1 MFNYTQ
7 GFPLVEDRPSA
18 GLLSLKAYTPAQ
30 VLSAYD
36 GDNLEFLDSS
46 KISDPLYWTRGE
58 TKKTETYNEWF
69 AIQQALGTLEGNLT
83 GISDQYLGIANE
95 PLKGAA
101 LRQLVGKAPLTP
113 WRWSD
118 SELTEE
124 ALAQDQ
130 KELNTLLEAEQGID
144 IAAIPVD
151 QLTENQNLIRKLA
164 SKFAYVEAEKKAKDK
179 LGFNWLDL
187 LDAQEIFGISLSD
200 RELAGDTKDIEE
212 RLSRFDPNFD
222 SKSWFASKFS
232 DEIVTRGLI
241 ENGIT
246 ADLIADAPNED
257 AAFMRIMS
265 RLSITDLQR
274 RAASYTPT
282 TLDKGRL
289 FRDTIITGVINS
301 PDTIPS
307 VVVELGL
314 AGLATTLGSP
324 AAGAATLG
332 ATSAVTSALGGT
344 SVFMRLKRAYD
355 AIGAASKTMKVA
367 GYAAETLYKMPIGIM
382 PSYVK
387 NFGLIRGTAAS
398 FTFGAVQGGM
408 AEYARQ
414 QREIAFGASTLYAT
428 PNAMTD
434 YNLSLVARS
443 ALESG
448 AAFGAVFGL
457 GGGLLRSGVGALKNR
472 MSGVLIDPVTGVRNI
487 ADQRFTF
494 ESTPLGNTIDNIRN
508 FVGKEERALIDAP
521 VPDQLAAE
529 SILNRTEVT
538 TDTLVSR
545 TEARVDRVETRE
557 AARSPDAARATPED
571 AGTRRY
577 EGETIPEYIARV
589 APNRAIRNIYEI
601 MSEVARRTPTEGS
614 LRLIESSEQFDNMSI
629 QDQMRVLFN
638 SKKVLEDAKKA
649 ETDSVGLPKERERL
663 YDELEKSRKSW
674 FARLKK
680 KLPKAAFKALKEEL
694 EENKKASGK
703 RLPDLLKEARNTG
716 KTAAERKAASD
727 ELAARLLET
736 ASAMAAAPD
745 REAAI
750 RATVPP
756 EVLDSLEAAVVEQ
769 HLTGTISDETADSII
784 KNIAGEEVETKL
796 SPLNR
801 VARAAKNAITVAKIS
816 PDRVKKIKAI
826 IKDPDSFVSV
836 IDGDK
841 DNALR
846 FFDFVNELVLNDMIS
861 EIDRNLLLASTVHLN
876 FSSKAFNIQ
885 FAVESVLENGKIQP
899 DIVGIFRRRNNSI
912 VMNSD
917 FTGTTASIKRR
928 RAKTLLHELGHAYFA
943 HEASGA
949 NYLDAL
955 RLYNKTIL
963 TSGVEL
969 MRVRPE
975 TTDPLLD
982 SAFLGQYHMQ
992 NAEEMFVQTFSQ
1004 ILFTEAEAAINTFS
1018 PPQVS
1023 RARNVL
1029 DKLATNIT
1037 LAAAMFNKSD
1047 YYNAAKDIIDSI
1059 TEVDS
1064 KLKDRVSMP
1073 TLARTYSKLYPMF
1086 DTVTDAAEYNKKIDA
1101 EFPNQDMKPYHL
1113 NQAEVDLFAKT
1124 KGDPSFIIAMTI
1136 MKADRRSFIDANG
1149 NFTKSIVDL
1158 VKAYNDYKTTQL
1170 TSMQIKIAFLVGSLD
1185 YKKIEALDKFDRLDF
1200 IKDELFSVYSRTIF
1214 KGKSKRTLVP
1224 ATYED
1229 LDALKNLDTMD
1240 YLDPT
1245 GNSVPYAVGFFGTSG
1260 ETLINAI
1267 ASTQPKGKALVA
1279 DALSAD
1285 DVAKLVEAMR
1295 TDAALT
1301 TNLIDRLR
1309 IYLDNIGLP
1318 ELANVVT
1325 EVNHLAYIER
1335 LKTEGMLDV
1344 RGTNT
1349 ESPEFKTWFG
1359 SSKVVDGSGQPLI
1372 LYHGTSKDTDFTKF
1386 RIGKRGAWFT
1396 TDAASASQYAMEN
1409 DSQKIVFEWDA
1420 TKGRQVGREV
1430 NTASRIIPVYLKI
1443 ERPAK
1448 LTPEELQGFQ
1458 LAENYAKYQAD
1469 LFEKYKRAGYDG
1481 VDMGDGV
1488 WVVFEPTQIKSIY
1501 NRGTF
1506 DPAVADI
1513 RRNVVEPEPSTP
1525 IWPNKEVANTSLALM
1540 LKEKLSVEQI
1550 KVILKANLSSS
1561 TYSYITNKYSTPKK
1575 LLGAVSKLIDE
1586 DGLVFNQDSQRWGIK
1601 LTSTKPKVTVEAQA
1615 QAISLETTVLTKDNL
1630 MKVIARIG
1638 EKYSRGTDTDEYF
1651 TEALASMM
1659 MPKEQAK
1666 ELGGVAGNLELILSK
1681 IENGSLAT
1689 VKDFVNYIH
1698 ATANNLRKNQQK
1710 KAPEVKAT
1718 AADRIVTTKKDIR
1731 FTILSEALAFNTATQ
1746 GRLLTPQE
1754 IELIRVFN
1762 ESSSM
1767 AEAGAK
1773 LKRSART
1780 AGNYRAKLIAKIT
1793 DVFEQASIRLDS
1805 DRTAIAAAL
1814 NKYFDT
1820 VASVVDK
1827 AKPDTEK
1834 KVTSKVTEAKSKP
1847 EKSPVEAGA
1856 RMAQTAALAEKLRN
1870 KNPDPV
1876 PVPVPANTEAVLY
1889 KVTDE
1894 VTGNEPEKV
1903 LRPSEQADAIIHGSQ
1918 TAAKEA
1924 VAFTPKKPLSMD
1936 FGTSEAL
1943 ASQPEKLAGVLKS
1956 ASRLG
1961 FDALVFKD
1969 GSVIPINIE
1978 ELPVVGKTVIKK
1990 EPDAPAEVEITTVD
2004 KTPVLNVIS
2013 KPRQPAQPKARKE
2026 SFPVKVVK
2034 KKVLQTKP
2042 KSKGGSKTKLSD
2054 LKKELLTSFKTRK
2067 ERIDHLVKLG
2077 YAKVFNTDSGNTPFV
2092 LLEDRLTVVINVK
2105 GKDIPFYIST
2115 GLGGKKDVAAGQ
2127 WYPFFGMTED
2137 NSWFIKLTGKEINDV
2152 YGSPELKAVK
2162 ELLDESFG
2170 NLDDEMQQLPM
2181 GNTLEEMRSIPSE
2194 FYKETGLS
2202 GVLAQNKKAVDSLS
2216 TLLKTLNTSGIKKGD
2231 PYNKVKAFI
2240 DSVVKEISEG
2250 KELEAP
2256 SVTPSTPRIPTPPK
2270 REVPV
2275 EPIESDLV
2283 KTPETDVVERKTN
2296 DDPALLRQSG
2306 MDSNFLKTFI
2316 KKYWESKIEADSG
2329 TTMTPMFKNMWA
2341 HFVNVNQYIA
2351 DANKRVLG
2359 DDIMDKFWKAVDRLR
2374 TESLLRKVTEGP
2386 AGKKPLTYR
2395 QMLEKAAEEIK
2406 VDGKPDFVIP
2416 LLPEEIKFVK
2426 VNAEGDYRLSA
2437 RSKKAKDIIDAA
2449 GEDPKLPGPPRADV
2463 IIREGEGQPE
2473 LPIRVE
2479 EEPPTPKEK
2488 IIDSKINQSEAGA
2501 SRLLRFNNMVGGIF
2515 GGNQRD
2521 SKSWWEDLMNKSTNA
2536 TQGAS
2541 ALGNTIRSAVDR
2553 LSFVARFFD
2562 DTKTQTA
2569 HLVGAGKTAFKT
2581 AMQLRSEEGRL
2592 MNRILREYALLNT
2605 IAPRLSNDIKAKLDM
2620 YIYESLYKGRQPN
2633 KADLVALGIPVHLA
2647 EKVATQASK
2656 VIKSSQIANRNI
2668 LELETQTGRMSIVD
2682 ENGNPVSHLT
2692 YAPVQLDHEG
2702 LARLDQNSRAALINA
2717 MVTARTNRKLNDP
2730 MLDMNTMIAMG
2741 WLDVAFDDDA
2751 KTLSVFAPDRTIKY
2765 SESANMFSNDTL
2777 LKLFDSEIKKE
2788 GITGRKSEILRLLR
2802 KSNPEKFFVLEFDDK
2817 YVIYRVP
2824 EKVTDLAP
2832 ADKAKYV
2839 EAIKGN
2845 TAMYTDKWRTILNN
2859 KNLIERE
2866 MKEILKFK
2874 TKQYPYNNPDDF
2886 HSVTKQPFFKIDPE
2900 GKTALPIRGLTPEEV
2915 LSTPETKAVLR
2926 TNLPEAYFYFLKGRY
2941 FELGFQKE
2949 LDRLFGQTGI
2959 TILDVF
2965 DYVEKASYEDFDRI
2979 SELAGWTPEQ
2989 LSYAQKNLAEG
3000 IKRLREE
3007 YQFNAD
3013 TLPYL
3018 NSETGY
3024 SARIGLAAIRFKF
3037 AAGYGVSGFG
3047 ETLIELAKQA
3057 PELYTVPLNVIKAL
3071 RYALADYRFSKR
3083 KLLESDIGDLSFVLE
3098 NFRTD
3103 FANRFMGEIG
3113 YGAFRSDSRLSTKVA
3128 NSVLNIRNAQGILET
3143 STRTFEEAGKWMQ
3156 SIGSLQSITNGT
3168 RALAK
3173 QRIQR
3178 LIWKYMK
3185 KGSID
3190 KLFDALQESLTADE
3204 LAALKKAAA
3213 SDSKAEATLWKK
3225 FAGIAR
3231 HEAKFGDP
3239 NEAALFLKYGLSTKE
3254 QIAHLRWAMEKAG
3267 HRNGRINIFNISD
3280 IYEDLRDNPVDGFDP
3295 EVLASAISAYAHMV
3309 EDLIIKTATSELK
3322 GLNKVTSLDSRSTFG
3337 RMFYAL
3343 TSWVRAYQDN
3353 VILDFGSRSTV
3364 KYIASGIF
3372 LYAAIDTI
3380 IGLFKEWL
3388 AGRETEDIMQEFED
3402 QPSQFVLRGVSRIPF
3417 LGIANGLVEAG
3428 ASAISGMTGGSYQYY
3443 GVPLL
3448 PAGAG
3453 ASMSAVQGIYNNISD
3468 ITSDAVMKQEVNLK
3482 ALSGLFGAETLINRS
3497 PLAIPAR
3504 MLETNNAFQEAD
3516 AIQKYLEL
3524 VHRNPYP
3531 YMDKAASRVK
3541 PVGIENVV
3549 TPRNLD
3555 LERQQYLKDL
3565 EKRQKQ
3571 QSLIRPPA
3579 IGFNDQKGVSG
3590 ILGDILGQSE

>member
-18 GLLSLKAYTPAQ
+18 GLLSLNAYTPAQ

-46 KISDPLYWTRGE
+46 KVSDPLYWNRGE
-58 TKKTETYNEWF
+58 IKKAETYNEWF

-118 SELTEE
+118 SELTDE

-144 IAAIPVD
+144 ITAIPVD
-151 QLTENQNLIRKLA
+151 QLTENQNLIRRLA

-187 LDAQEIFGISLSD
+187 LDAQDIFGISLSD

-222 SKSWFASKFS
+222 PQSWFASKFS

-246 ADLIADAPNED
+246 PDLVSDAPNED

-274 RAASYTPT
+274 RASSYTPT
-282 TLDKGRL
+282 LIDKNRL
-289 FRDTIITGVINS
+289 LMDTIVTGVINS

-307 VVVELGL
+307 VVAELGL
-314 AGLATTLGSP
+314 AGIATVLGSP
-324 AAGAATLG
+324 VAGAVTLG
-332 ATSAVTSALGGT
+332 ATSALTSALGGT
-344 SVFMRLKRAYD
+344 SVFMRLKKAYD
-355 AIGAASKTMKVA
+355 AVELAGKTMKVA

-434 YNLSLVARS
+434 YNLSLVATS

-448 AAFGAVFGL
+448 AVFGTVFGM
-457 GGGLLRSGVGALKNR
+457 GGGLLRSGVGALQNR

-494 ESTPLGNTIDNIRN
+494 ENTPLGNTIDNIRN

-521 VPDQLAAE
+521 VPDKLAAE
-529 SILNRTEVT
+529 SVLNKTNVT
-538 TDTLVSR
+538 ADDLVAG
-545 TEARVDRVETRE
+545 TEARVDRIETRE
-557 AARSPDAARATPED
+557 AARSPDAARSTPED

-577 EGETIPEYIARV
+577 EGETIAEYVSRV

-601 MSEVARRTPTEGS
+601 VSEIARRTPTEGG

-638 SKKVLEDAKKA
+638 SKKVLDDAKKA

-694 EENKKASGK
+694 EENKKASGRK
-703 RLPDLLKEARNTG
+703 LPELLKEARNTA
-716 KTAAERKAASD
+716 KSAAERKAASD

-750 RATVPP
+750 RASVPP
-756 EVLDSLEAAVVEQ
+756 EVLDSIEAAVVEQ

-784 KNIAGEEVETKL
+784 RNIAGEEVETKL

-836 IDGDK
+836 VDGDK

-846 FFDFVNELVLNDMIS
+846 FFDFANELVLNDMIS
-861 EIDRNLLLASTVHLN
+861 AVDRDLLLASTVHLN

-885 FAVESVLENGKIQP
+885 FAIESVLENGKIQP

-917 FTGTTASIKRR
+917 FTGTTDSIKRR

-969 MRVRPE
+969 MRVRPD

-1004 ILFTEAEAAINTFS
+1004 ILFSEAEAAINTFS
-1018 PPQVS
+1018 PSQVS

-1037 LAAAMFNKSD
+1037 LAAAMFNKSK

-1059 TEVDS
+1059 TDVDS

-1113 NQAEVDLFAKT
+1113 NQAEVDVFTKT
-1124 KGDPSFIIAMTI
+1124 KGDPSFIVAMTI

-1200 IKDELFSVYSRTIF
+1200 IKDELFSIYSRTIF

-1285 DVAKLVEAMR
+1285 DVAKLVGAMR
-1295 TDAALT
+1295 TDTALT

-1344 RGTNT
+1344 
-1349 ESPEFKTWFG
+1349 
-1359 SSKVVDGSGQPLI
+1359 
-1372 LYHGTSKDTDFTKF
+1372 
-1386 RIGKRGAWFT
+1386 
-1396 TDAASASQYAMEN
+1396 
-1409 DSQKIVFEWDA
+1409 
-1420 TKGRQVGREV
+1420 
-1430 NTASRIIPVYLKI
+1430 
-1443 ERPAK
+1443 
-1448 LTPEELQGFQ
+1448 
-1458 LAENYAKYQAD
+1458 
-1469 LFEKYKRAGYDG
+1469 
-1481 VDMGDGV
+1481 
-1488 WVVFEPTQIKSIY
+1488 
-1501 NRGTF
+1501 
-1506 DPAVADI
+1506 
-1513 RRNVVEPEPSTP
+1513 EPSTP
-1525 IWPNKEVANTSLALM
+1525 IWPNKKVASTSLALM

-1550 KVILKANLSSS
+1550 KVMLKANLSSS

-1586 DGLVFNQDSQRWGIK
+1586 DGLVFNEDSQRWGIK
-1601 LTSTKPKVTVEAQA
+1601 LTSAKPKVTAEAQA
-1615 QAISLETTVLTKDNL
+1615 KAINFETTVLTKDSL
-1630 MKVIARIG
+1630 MGVIARIG
-1638 EKYSRGTDTDEYF
+1638 EKYSKGTDTDEYF
-1651 TEALASMM
+1651 TEALASMV

-1666 ELGGVAGNLELILSK
+1666 ELGGIAGNLELILSK

-1689 VKDFVNYIH
+1689 VKDLVNYIH

-1805 DRTAIAAAL
+1805 DRAAIAAAL
-1814 NKYFDT
+1814 NKHFDT

-1827 AKPDTEK
+1827 SKPDTEK

-1847 EKSPVEAGA
+1847 EKNPVEAGA

-1876 PVPVPANTEAVLY
+1876 PVPVPANTETVLY

-1918 TAAKEA
+1918 TATKEA
-1924 VAFTPKKPLSMD
+1924 VQFTPKKPLPMD
-1936 FGTSEAL
+1936 FGTSEEL

-1969 GSVIPINIE
+1969 SSVIPINIE
-1978 ELPVVGKTVIKK
+1978 ELPVVGKTIIKK
-1990 EPDAPAEVEITTVD
+1990 EADAPAEVEITTVD

-2013 KPRQPAQPKARKE
+2013 KPRQPATPKSKKD
-2026 SFPVKVVK
+2026 SFPVKVQ
-2034 KKVLQTKP
+2034 KVRVP
-2042 KSKGGSKTKLSD
+2042 
-2054 LKKELLTSFKTRK
+2054 
-2067 ERIDHLVKLG
+2067 
-2077 YAKVFNTDSGNTPFV
+2077 
-2092 LLEDRLTVVINVK
+2092 
-2105 GKDIPFYIST
+2105 
-2115 GLGGKKDVAAGQ
+2115 
-2127 WYPFFGMTED
+2127 
-2137 NSWFIKLTGKEINDV
+2137 
-2152 YGSPELKAVK
+2152 
-2162 ELLDESFG
+2162 
-2170 NLDDEMQQLPM
+2170 
-2181 GNTLEEMRSIPSE
+2181 
-2194 FYKETGLS
+2194 
-2202 GVLAQNKKAVDSLS
+2202 
-2216 TLLKTLNTSGIKKGD
+2216 
-2231 PYNKVKAFI
+2231 KVKAT
-2240 DSVVKEISEG
+2240 SA
-2250 KELEAP
+2250 AP
-2256 SVTPSTPRIPTPPK
+2256 ETTGPRIPTPSK
-2270 REVPV
+2270 KEVPV
-2275 EPIESDLV
+2275 EPIESDVV
-2283 KTPETDVVERKTN
+2283 KTPETDAVERKIN
-2296 DDPALLRQSG
+2296 EDPALLRQAG

-2351 DANKRVLG
+2351 DANKLILG

-2386 AGKKPLTYR
+2386 AGKKPLSYR

-2449 GEDPKLPGPPRADV
+2449 GEDPKLPGPPKADA

-2473 LPIRVE
+2473 LPIKIE
-2479 EEPPTPKEK
+2479 EEPPTPKET
-2488 IIDSKINQSEAGA
+2488 IIDNKINQSEAGT
-2501 SRLLRFNNMVGGIF
+2501 SRLLRFNNMVGTIF

-2521 SKSWWEDLMNKSTNA
+2521 SKSWWENLMNKSTNA

-2541 ALGNTIRSAVDR
+2541 ALGKTVRSTVDR
-2553 LSFVARFFD
+2553 LSFISRFFD
-2562 DTKTQTA
+2562 DTRTQTA
-2569 HLVGAGKTAFKT
+2569 HLIGAGKTAFKT

-2592 MNRILREYALLNT
+2592 MTRIFREYSKLHNIVPKLT
-2605 IAPRLSNDIKAKLDM
+2605 NDVRVKLDM
-2620 YIYESLYKGRQPN
+2620 YVYESLYKNRQPN
-2633 KADLVALGIPVHLA
+2633 KADLVALGVPVHLA
-2647 EKVATQASK
+2647 QEVAKQASM

-2702 LARLDQNSRAALINA
+2702 LARLDQNSRAALIKA

-2730 MLDMNTMIAMG
+2730 MLDMNTMIVMG
-2741 WLDVAFDDDA
+2741 WLDVAFDEDA
-2751 KTLSVFAPDRTIKY
+2751 KTLSVFASDRTIKY

-2839 EAIKGN
+2839 EAINGN

-2886 HSVTKQPFFKIDPE
+2886 HSVAKQPFFKIDPE

-2915 LSTPETKAVLR
+2915 LSTPETRAILR
-2926 TNLPEAYFYFLKGRY
+2926 TNLSESYFYFLKGRY
-2941 FELGFQKE
+2941 FELAFQKE
-2949 LDRLFGQTGI
+2949 LDRMFGQTGI

-2965 DYVEKASYEDFDRI
+2965 DYVEKASFEDFDRI
-2979 SELAGWTPEQ
+2979 AELANWSPEE
-2989 LSYAQKNLAEG
+2989 LRYAQKDLAEG
-3000 IKRLREE
+3000 LKRLREE

-3037 AAGYGVSGFG
+3037 SAGYGISAFA
-3047 ETLIELAKQA
+3047 ETLIELAKQS
-3057 PELYTVPLNVIKAL
+3057 PELYSIPMNVIKAM
-3071 RYALADYRFSKR
+3071 RYVFADYRMSKR
-3083 KLLESDIGDLSFVLE
+3083 KLLESDIGDMTFVLE

-3103 FANRFMGEIG
+3103 LANRFMGEIG
-3113 YGAFRSDSRLSTKVA
+3113 YGAFRSDSRLGTRVA
-3128 NSVLNIRNAQGILET
+3128 NSVLNIRDAQGIIET

-3173 QRIQR
+3173 QRLQR
-3178 LIWKYMK
+3178 MIWKYMS
-3185 KGSID
+3185 KGSIE
-3190 KLFDALQESLTADE
+3190 KLFDALQESVTADE
-3204 LAALKKAAA
+3204 LAALKKAAS
-3213 SDSKAEATLWKK
+3213 SDSKAEAALWKK

-3267 HRNGRINIFNISD
+3267 HRDGRINIFNLLD
-3280 IYEDLRDNPVDGFDP
+3280 IHEDLRDNPVDGFSPDIL
-3295 EVLASAISAYAHMV
+3295 ESAISAYAHMV
-3309 EDLIIKTATSELK
+3309 EDLIIKTSTSELK
-3322 GLNKVTSLDSRSTFG
+3322 GLNKITSLDSRSTFG

-3353 VILDFGSRSTV
+3353 VILDFGSRSTI

-3372 LYAAIDTI
+3372 LYAAMDTI

-3453 ASMSAVQGIYNNISD
+3453 ASMSAVQGIYYNLSD
-3468 ITSDAVMKQEVNLK
+3468 IVSDAVMKREANLK

-3497 PLAIPAR
+3497 PIAIPAR
-3504 MLETNNAFQEAD
+3504 MLEVNNAFQEAD

-3541 PVGIENVV
+3541 PAGIENELK
-3549 TPRNLD
+3549 PRNLD

-3565 EKRQKQ
+3565 EKRQQQ
-3571 QSLIRPPA
+3571 QSIIRPPA
-3579 IGFNDQKGVSG
+3579 IGLNDQKGVSG
-3590 ILGDILGQSE
+3590 VLGDILGRSQ

>member
-1 MFNYTQ
+1 
-7 GFPLVEDRPSA
+7 
-18 GLLSLKAYTPAQ
+18 
-30 VLSAYD
+30 
-36 GDNLEFLDSS
+36 
-46 KISDPLYWTRGE
+46 
-58 TKKTETYNEWF
+58 
-69 AIQQALGTLEGNLT
+69 
-83 GISDQYLGIANE
+83 
-95 PLKGAA
+95 
-101 LRQLVGKAPLTP
+101 
-113 WRWSD
+113 
-118 SELTEE
+118 
-124 ALAQDQ
+124 
-130 KELNTLLEAEQGID
+130 
-144 IAAIPVD
+144 
-151 QLTENQNLIRKLA
+151 
-164 SKFAYVEAEKKAKDK
+164 
-179 LGFNWLDL
+179 
-187 LDAQEIFGISLSD
+187 
-200 RELAGDTKDIEE
+200 
-212 RLSRFDPNFD
+212 
-222 SKSWFASKFS
+222 
-232 DEIVTRGLI
+232 
-241 ENGIT
+241 
-246 ADLIADAPNED
+246 
-257 AAFMRIMS
+257 
-265 RLSITDLQR
+265 
-274 RAASYTPT
+274 
-282 TLDKGRL
+282 
-289 FRDTIITGVINS
+289 
-301 PDTIPS
+301 
-307 VVVELGL
+307 
-314 AGLATTLGSP
+314 
-324 AAGAATLG
+324 
-332 ATSAVTSALGGT
+332 
-344 SVFMRLKRAYD
+344 
-355 AIGAASKTMKVA
+355 
-367 GYAAETLYKMPIGIM
+367 
-382 PSYVK
+382 
-387 NFGLIRGTAAS
+387 
-398 FTFGAVQGGM
+398 
-408 AEYARQ
+408 
-414 QREIAFGASTLYAT
+414 
-428 PNAMTD
+428 
-434 YNLSLVARS
+434 
-443 ALESG
+443 
-448 AAFGAVFGL
+448 
-457 GGGLLRSGVGALKNR
+457 
-472 MSGVLIDPVTGVRNI
+472 
-487 ADQRFTF
+487 
-494 ESTPLGNTIDNIRN
+494 
-508 FVGKEERALIDAP
+508 
-521 VPDQLAAE
+521 
-529 SILNRTEVT
+529 
-538 TDTLVSR
+538 
-545 TEARVDRVETRE
+545 
-557 AARSPDAARATPED
+557 
-571 AGTRRY
+571 
-577 EGETIPEYIARV
+577 
-589 APNRAIRNIYEI
+589 
-601 MSEVARRTPTEGS
+601 
-614 LRLIESSEQFDNMSI
+614 
-629 QDQMRVLFN
+629 
-638 SKKVLEDAKKA
+638 
-649 ETDSVGLPKERERL
+649 
-663 YDELEKSRKSW
+663 
-674 FARLKK
+674 
-680 KLPKAAFKALKEEL
+680 
-694 EENKKASGK
+694 
-703 RLPDLLKEARNTG
+703 
-716 KTAAERKAASD
+716 
-727 ELAARLLET
+727 
-736 ASAMAAAPD
+736 
-745 REAAI
+745 
-750 RATVPP
+750 
-756 EVLDSLEAAVVEQ
+756 
-769 HLTGTISDETADSII
+769 
-784 KNIAGEEVETKL
+784 
-796 SPLNR
+796 
-801 VARAAKNAITVAKIS
+801 
-816 PDRVKKIKAI
+816 
-826 IKDPDSFVSV
+826 
-836 IDGDK
+836 
-841 DNALR
+841 
-846 FFDFVNELVLNDMIS
+846 MIS

-1149 NFTKSIVDL
+1149 NFTKSLVDL
-1158 VKAYNDYKTTQL
+1158 VKTYNDYKTTQL

-1344 RGTNT
+1344 
-1349 ESPEFKTWFG
+1349 
-1359 SSKVVDGSGQPLI
+1359 
-1372 LYHGTSKDTDFTKF
+1372 
-1386 RIGKRGAWFT
+1386 
-1396 TDAASASQYAMEN
+1396 
-1409 DSQKIVFEWDA
+1409 
-1420 TKGRQVGREV
+1420 
-1430 NTASRIIPVYLKI
+1430 
-1443 ERPAK
+1443 
-1448 LTPEELQGFQ
+1448 
-1458 LAENYAKYQAD
+1458 
-1469 LFEKYKRAGYDG
+1469 
-1481 VDMGDGV
+1481 
-1488 WVVFEPTQIKSIY
+1488 
-1501 NRGTF
+1501 
-1506 DPAVADI
+1506 
-1513 RRNVVEPEPSTP
+1513 EPSTP

-1601 LTSTKPKVTVEAQA
+1601 LTSAKPKVTVEAQA

-1659 MPKEQAK
+1659 MPREQAK

-1805 DRTAIAAAL
+1805 DRTAITAAL

-1924 VAFTPKKPLSMD
+1924 VAFTPKKPLGMD
-1936 FGTSEAL
+1936 FGTSQEL
-1943 ASQPEKLAGVLKS
+1943 ASQPEKLAGVLRS

-2181 GNTLEEMRSIPSE
+2181 GNTLEEMRSIRSE
-2194 FYKETGLS
+2194 FYKETGLD

-2296 DDPALLRQSG
+2296 DDPALLRQAG

-2406 VDGKPDFVIP
+2406 VDGKSDFVIP

-2473 LPIRVE
+2473 LPIKIE

-2501 SRLLRFNNMVGGIF
+2501 SRLLRFNNMVGAIF

-2536 TQGAS
+2536 TQGTS
-2541 ALGNTIRSAVDR
+2541 ALGKTIRSTVDR
-2553 LSFVARFFD
+2553 LSFASRFFD
-2562 DTKTQTA
+2562 DTRTQTA

-2592 MNRILREYALLNT
+2592 MTRIFREYARLHN
-2605 IAPRLSNDIKAKLDM
+2605 IVPRMTNDVRAKLDM
-2620 YIYESLYKGRQPN
+2620 YVYESLYKNRQPN
-2633 KADLVALGIPVHLA
+2633 KADLVALGVPVHLA
-2647 EKVATQASK
+2647 QEVAKQASML
-2656 VIKSSQIANRNI
+2656 IKSSQIANRNI

-2730 MLDMNTMIAMG
+2730 MLDMNTMIVMG

-2845 TAMYTDKWRTILNN
+2845 TAMYTDRWRTILNN

-2886 HSVTKQPFFKIDPE
+2886 HSVAKQPFFKIDPE

-2915 LSTPETKAVLR
+2915 LSTPETRAVLR
-2926 TNLPEAYFYFLKGRY
+2926 TNLSESYFYFLKGRY
-2941 FELGFQKE
+2941 FELAFQRE
-2949 LDRLFGQTGI
+2949 LDRMFGQTGI

-2979 SELAGWTPEQ
+2979 AELAGWTPEQ

-3024 SARIGLAAIRFKF
+3024 LARVGLAAIRFKF
-3037 AAGYGVSGFG
+3037 SAGYGISAFA
-3047 ETLIELAKQA
+3047 ETMVELAKQS
-3057 PELYTVPLNVIKAL
+3057 PELYSVPVNVIKAM
-3071 RYALADYRFSKR
+3071 RYVFADYRLSKR
-3083 KLLESDIGDLSFVLE
+3083 KLLESDIGDMTFILE

-3113 YGAFRSDSRLSTKVA
+3113 YGAFRSDSRLGTKVA
-3128 NSVLNIRNAQGILET
+3128 NSVLNIRDAQGIIET

-3185 KGSID
+3185 KGSIE

-3213 SDSKAEATLWKK
+3213 SDSKAEAALWKK

-3267 HRNGRINIFNISD
+3267 HRDGRINIFNISD

-3309 EDLIIKTATSELK
+3309 EDLIIKTSTSELK

-3372 LYAAIDTI
+3372 LYAAMDTI

-3443 GVPLL
+3443 GVPLM

-3453 ASMSAVQGIYNNISD
+3453 ASMSAIQGIYYNLSD
-3468 ITSDAVMKQEVNLK
+3468 ITSDAIMKREANLK